1 MLFETI
7 DLKQVFPK
15 LPKTD
20 TDVVL
25 TSYAR
30 TQTDGAFSE
39 KRPAVIVLHGGGYYM
54 KSITE
59 YTPVALR
66 FMAEGYQA
74 FTLDYSL
81 LPTQYPQQLLELAAA
96 ISYLRN
102 NAKKYSIDCNRIIL
116 CGFSAG
122 AHLASMLANKW
133 TQAELFSPLSLSPQS
148 IRPNRVIL
156 SYPPTTPQLTDC
168 RQMFSNLSNGSDD
181 TDILEE
187 ISPIHTINANT
198 PPIFLWQTVSDEMVS
213 VQHSIL
219 LAQALAQAKISF
231 EFHLFPSGPHAMSL
245 CDKECA
251 FTAEHLNPHAAQW
264 FTLALKWLEDFK

>member
-1 MLFETI
+1 MIQICNFYGGCI
-7 DLKQVFPK
+7 CSLKLLTLNRFFQ
-15 LPKTD
+15 THQNRSR
-20 TDVVL
+20 VVL

-96 ISYLRN
+96 VSYLRN

-116 CGFSAG
+116 CRFFSRSPFSKHAG
-122 AHLASMLANKW
+122 KQMD
-133 TQAELFSPLSLSPQS
+133 TGRTFFSS
-148 IRPNRVIL
+148 
-156 SYPPTTPQLTDC
+156 
-168 RQMFSNLSNGSDD
+168 
-181 TDILEE
+181 
-187 ISPIHTINANT
+187 
-198 PPIFLWQTVSDEMVS
+198 
-213 VQHSIL
+213 
-219 LAQALAQAKISF
+219 
-231 EFHLFPSGPHAMSL
+231 
-245 CDKECA
+245 
-251 FTAEHLNPHAAQW
+251 
-264 FTLALKWLEDFK
+264 